1 MDPQILVQNCLRHVE
16 LIARTELQPTKK
28 QKIDE
33 FNLIEKSD
41 HQLRKSHIMTAQ
53 DLCGISCFIH

>member
-1 MDPQILVQNCLRHVE
+1 MKKKTDFAPKMKPQILVHNFIRHVE

-33 FNLIEKSD
+33 FNLI
-41 HQLRKSHIMTAQ
+41 
-53 DLCGISCFIH
+53 